1 MNKPNE
7 NKEIVTIKDEKW
19 KEKNLEL
26 FKKALVEGINR
37 RIDRE
42 LAEADD
48 IPDPTLK
55 QEVV

>member
-55 QEVV
+55 

>member
-7 NKEIVTIKDEKW
+7 KKEIVNFMGEIWEK
-19 KEKNLEL
+19 ENLEL
-26 FKKALVEGINR
+26 FKKALVEGVNR

-42 LAEADD
+42 LAKADD

-55 QEVV
+55 